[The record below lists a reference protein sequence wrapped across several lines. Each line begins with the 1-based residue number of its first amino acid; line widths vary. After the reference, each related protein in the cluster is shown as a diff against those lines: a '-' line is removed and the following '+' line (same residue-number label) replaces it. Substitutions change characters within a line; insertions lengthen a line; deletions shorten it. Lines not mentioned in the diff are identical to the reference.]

1 MKKFEAVGSL
11 VFAVTL
17 LVMSASSSQA
27 DDPQRWYTVNGKPA
41 TKAEYDAVNLVQEA
55 SQLTSENKIDQA
67 AEVLKKALSL
77 APQLEVART
86 NYGFVMMRQGKYG
99 EAIEI
104 LRSVVNQNPDME
116 VAWLTLGGCYQSV
129 GRIPEAIDAYKHHL
143 KLVPKSPDA
152 AKYRGLIATLEKEAE
167 NTATTIATSPP
178 DADTY
183 LKAGSPLG
191 VKWPDNLIPITV
203 YIPPTSNTQ
212 KYKPFFAD
220 ILKGAF
226 IKWAAASH
234 GKLSFE
240 FVDRPDKAKLI
251 CEWSDDPKKV
261 KFQGEGGH
269 AELNY
274 RNQDVYNAK
283 ILLLT
288 IDPSS
293 TVPLTPILL
302 AKVALHEVGHALGLI
317 GHSNNR
323 LDIMFF
329 SMDLSNHVG
338 EISERDS
345 KTLRALYANRPE
357 HAVAEE
363 PVTAPQFQ
371 SEPQVPQ
378 QPEGQVPQD
387 TQEGT
392 AQQFQQPVQQ
402 FQQPVQP
409 FQQPIQ
415 PFQQRTQ
422 QFQQRGQQSQQPP
435 QYVRPPSWQLQQ
447 FQQFQQSQKRRQP
460 PQQIQQQGQELVPGS
475 DGSTPVQ

>member
-1 MKKFEAVGSL
+1 MKKFDSPVSL
-11 VFAVTL
+11 IFATAIL
-17 LVMSASSSQA
+17 IASASTAHA
-27 DDPQRWYTVNGKPA
+27 DQERYYTVNGKPA
-41 TKAEYDAVNLVQEA
+41 TKAEYDAVTLVQEA
-55 SQLTSENKIDQA
+55 SQLTNDNKIDQA

-99 EAIEI
+99 EAIEL
-104 LRSVVNQNPDME
+104 LRSVVSQNPDME

-143 KLVPKSPDA
+143 KLNPKSPDA
-152 AKYRGLIATLEKEAE
+152 AKYRGLIATLEKEASS
-167 NTATTIATSPP
+167 TATTIAESPP

-203 YIPPTSNTQ
+203 YIPPTSQVQ
-212 KYKPFFAD
+212 KYKPFYRE

-226 IKWAAASH
+226 KQWAAASH
-234 GKLSFE
+234 GKISFE
-240 FVDRPDKAKLI
+240 FVEAPEKAKLI
-251 CEWSDDPKKV
+251 CEWSDDPTKV

-274 RNQDVYNAK
+274 SNQDVYNAK

-288 IDPSS
+288 IDPSV

-317 GHSNNR
+317 GHSSNR

-329 SMDLSNHVG
+329 SMDLSNRVG
-338 EISERDS
+338 SISERDS

-357 HAVAEE
+357 HAIAEE
-363 PVTAPQFQ
+363 PV
-371 SEPQVPQ
+371 VPQ
-378 QPEGQVPQD
+378 QFHQPP
-387 TQEGT
+387 
-392 AQQFQQPVQQ
+392 QQFQPPQQVQQ
-402 FQQPVQP
+402 PLQQL
-409 FQQPIQ
+409 
-415 PFQQRTQ
+415 
-422 QFQQRGQQSQQPP
+422 QQPP
-435 QYVRPPSWQLQQ
+435 QQWQQQ
-447 FQQFQQSQKRRQP
+447 YQQMV
-460 PQQIQQQGQELVPGS
+460 PQQQNQKPNID
-475 DGSTPVQ
+475 DGIPQN

>member
-1 MKKFEAVGSL
+1 MKQFDAAGSL
-11 VFAVTL
+11 VFAAVL
-17 LVMSASSSQA
+17 LIVSASPSQA
-27 DDPQRWYTVNGKPA
+27 DAPQRWYTVNGKPA

-55 SQLTSENKIDQA
+55 SQLTSENKVDQA
-67 AEVLKKALSL
+67 AEVLKKALAL
-77 APQLEVART
+77 APQLEVAKT

-104 LRSVVNQNPDME
+104 LRSVVNQNPNME
-116 VAWLTLGGCYQSV
+116 IAWLTLGGCYQSV
-129 GRIPEAIDAYKHHL
+129 GRIPEAIDAYKRHL

-152 AKYRGLIATLEKEAE
+152 AKYRGLIATLEKEASS
-167 NTATTIATSPP
+167 TAATAAASPP
-178 DADTY
+178 EADTY

-203 YIPPTSNTQ
+203 YIPPASEVE
-212 KYKPFFAD
+212 KYKPFYAD

-226 IKWAAASH
+226 MQWAAASH
-234 GKLSFE
+234 GKLSFK
-240 FVDRPDKAKLI
+240 FVDHPSKAKLI
-251 CEWSDDPKKV
+251 CEWSADPKKV

-274 RNQDVYNAK
+274 RNQDVDNAK

-317 GHSNNR
+317 GHSSNR

-329 SMDLSNHVG
+329 SMDLSNRVG
-338 EISERDS
+338 AISERDS

-363 PVTAPQFQ
+363 PVPPPQFI
-371 SEPQVPQ
+371 SDPQVQ
-378 QPEGQVPQD
+378 EQPVE
-387 TQEGT
+387 
-392 AQQFQQPVQQ
+392 QFQQPVQQ
-402 FQQPVQP
+402 FQQPQ
-409 FQQPIQ
+409 
-415 PFQQRTQ
+415 
-422 QFQQRGQQSQQPP
+422 QQS
-435 QYVRPPSWQLQQ
+435 RPPSWQLQQ

-460 PQQIQQQGQELVPGS
+460 PQQFQQQDQQLVPGS
-475 DGSTPVQ
+475 AGGAPVQ

>member
-1 MKKFEAVGSL
+1 MKNFDAAGSIL
-11 VFAVTL
+11 FAAAL
-17 LVMSASSSQA
+17 LIMSASSAQA

-67 AEVLKKALSL
+67 AEVLKKALAL
-77 APQLEVART
+77 APQLEVAKT

-104 LRSVVNQNPDME
+104 LRSVVNQNPNME

-129 GRIPEAIDAYKHHL
+129 GRIPEAIDAYKRHL
-143 KLVPKSPDA
+143 KLVPKSPEA
-152 AKYRGLIATLEKEAE
+152 AKYRGLIATLEKEA
-167 NTATTIATSPP
+167 TATASTIEASPP

-203 YIPPTSNTQ
+203 YIPPTSDTQ
-212 KYKPFFAD
+212 KYKPFFAG

-226 IKWAAASH
+226 NQWADASH

-288 IDPSS
+288 VDPSS

-302 AKVALHEVGHALGLI
+302 GKVALHEVGHALGLI

-329 SMDLSNHVG
+329 SMDLSNRVG
-338 EISERDS
+338 SISERDS

-357 HAVAEE
+357 SNIGKE
-363 PVTAPQFQ
+363 PVTPPQ
-371 SEPQVPQ
+371 SNNVPQVLE
-378 QPEGQVPQD
+378 QPVGQGPQD
-387 TQEGT
+387 TQGT
-392 AQQFQQPVQQ
+392 APQQFQQSPQQFQQPSVQLQQFQQFLNPSQQ
-402 FQQPVQP
+402 FQQPA
-409 FQQPIQ
+409 
-415 PFQQRTQ
+415 Q
-422 QFQQRGQQSQQPP
+422 QFPQPAL
-435 QYVRPPSWQLQQ
+435 QVRPPSWQLQQ
-447 FQQFQQSQKRRQP
+447 FHQFQQSQKRQQP
-460 PQQIQQQGQELVPGS
+460 SQQIQQQGQELVPS
-475 DGSTPVQ
+475 SVSTPVQ

>member
-1 MKKFEAVGSL
+1 MQKVNVSVSL
-11 VFAVTL
+11 IFAAIIL
-17 LVMSASSSQA
+17 IASAYSSHA
-27 DDPQRWYTVNGKPA
+27 DQQRYYTVNGKPA
-41 TKAEYDAVNLVQEA
+41 TKAEYDAVTLVQEA
-55 SQLTSENKIDQA
+55 SRLTSENKIDQA
-67 AEVLKKALSL
+67 AEVLRNALSL

-104 LRSVVNQNPDME
+104 LRSVVSQNPGME

-152 AKYRGLIATLEKEAE
+152 AKYKGLIATLEKEASS
-167 NTATTIATSPP
+167 TASTLEASPP

-191 VKWPDNLIPITV
+191 VKWPDNLIPIAV
-203 YIPPTSNTQ
+203 YIPPTSDVE
-212 KYKPFFAD
+212 KYKPFYRE

-226 IKWAAASH
+226 KQWAAASR
-234 GKLSFE
+234 GKISFE
-240 FVDRPDKAKLI
+240 FVDNPDKAKLI
-251 CEWSDDPKKV
+251 CEWSADPKKV

-317 GHSNNR
+317 GHSSNR

-329 SMDLSNHVG
+329 SMDLSNRVG
-338 EISERDS
+338 SISERDS

-357 HAVAEE
+357 HAIAEE
-363 PVTAPQFQ
+363 PV
-371 SEPQVPQ
+371 VPQ
-378 QPEGQVPQD
+378 QLQQPAQFQQPAQ
-387 TQEGT
+387 QLQQP
-392 AQQFQQPVQQ
+392 AQQLQQPAQQLQQPPQQFQQP
-402 FQQPVQP
+402 
-409 FQQPIQ
+409 
-415 PFQQRTQ
+415 T
-422 QFQQRGQQSQQPP
+422 QQPP
-435 QYVRPPSWQLQQ
+435 QQWHQQ
-447 FQQFQQSQKRRQP
+447 YQQMV
-460 PQQIQQQGQELVPGS
+460 PQQNQQQPTS
-475 DGSTPVQ
+475 ADDGIPQD